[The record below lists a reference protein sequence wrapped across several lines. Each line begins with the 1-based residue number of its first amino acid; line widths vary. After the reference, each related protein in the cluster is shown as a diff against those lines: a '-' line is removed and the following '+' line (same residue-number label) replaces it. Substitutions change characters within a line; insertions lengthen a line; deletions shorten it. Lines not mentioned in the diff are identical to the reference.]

1 MILGAAAQLFAFTLL
16 SLIALLG
23 ALGMATTMSMFRSGI
38 FLMASFIGTAGL
50 FILLSADLLGVL
62 QVMMYIGGMLVM
74 VLFMVLFMHDP
85 GGSMMAGMKLPLVE
99 RFFSRG
105 LLPKDEPGG
114 GDPHAHTAHQ
124 HAGHD
129 PQPERAQPMGHTD
142 EGTTRHA
149 GHSAAPAHDEMDHG
163 APAANR
169 DHSMMA
175 HETPGDEPRGRA
187 SDAGPEDHDAG
198 ESRSTEHEH
207 MAAAGTSHEEMG
219 HSSMSHEGM
228 DHSGMAHGGIDMSD
242 MSMVTPVRS
251 WAALLGTL
259 TGVFFVVLLLLRPAW
274 PTVDAQ
280 PDPNS
285 AEQVGLLLMDKY
297 MMAFEGAGLL
307 ILIGIFGAVYLGR
320 PDRHPSASGREA
332 RVGVD
337 ELPPDLDDDTLKPLT
352 PSSTHDHHGP
362 AHPQEK
368 PG

>member
-1 MILGAAAQLFAFTLL
+1 MILGPAAQLFAFTLL

-23 ALGMATTMSMFRSGI
+23 ALGMAATMSMFRSGI

-105 LLPKDEPGG
+105 LLPRDEPGG

-124 HAGHD
+124 QGGHE
-129 PQPERAQPMGHTD
+129 PQPEHAQPMEHTD
-142 EGTTRHA
+142 EGMTRGA
-149 GHSAAPAHDEMDHG
+149 GRSAAPAHDEMDHG

-169 DHSMMA
+169 DHSMMV

-187 SDAGPEDHDAG
+187 SHAG
-198 ESRSTEHEH
+198 EFGSTEHEH
-207 MAAAGTSHEEMG
+207 MAAG
-219 HSSMSHEGM
+219 GM
-228 DHSGMAHGGIDMSD
+228 DMSD
-242 MSMVTPVRS
+242 MSMVTPVRPL
-251 WAALLGTL
+251 AVLLGTL
-259 TGVFFVVLLLLRPAW
+259 TGMFFVVLLLLRPAW
-274 PTVDAQ
+274 PTVDAH

-332 RVGVD
+332 RVGVN

-352 PSSTHDHHGP
+352 PSSMHDHHSR

>member
-1 MILGAAAQLFAFTLL
+1 MILGPAAQIFAFMLL

-105 LLPKDEPGG
+105 LLPKDNPAGS
-114 GDPHAHTAHQ
+114 DPHAHTARQ
-124 HAGHD
+124 HAGYN
-129 PQPERAQPMGHTD
+129 PQPGHVLPLEPTG
-142 EGTTRHA
+142 EGTTRHL
-149 GHSAAPAHDEMDHG
+149 GHSAAPTHNGLDHG
-163 APAANR
+163 APRTNH
-169 DHSMMA
+169 DHTVMT
-175 HETPGDEPRGRA
+175 HETLRDEPSGRT
-187 SDAGPEDHDAG
+187 SDAGRADHNPG
-198 ESRSTEHEH
+198 ESASTEHVH
-207 MAAAGTSHEEMG
+207 MAAGGTTHQETD
-219 HSSMSHEGM
+219 HSGVSHEGM
-228 DHSGMAHGGIDMSD
+228 DHSGMDMSS

-251 WAALLGTL
+251 WAALLGIL
-259 TGVFFVVLLLLRPAW
+259 TGMFFVVLLLLRPAW
-274 PTVDAQ
+274 PTVDVQ
-280 PDPNS
+280 PEPNS

-307 ILIGIFGAVYLGR
+307 ILVGIFGAVYLGR
-320 PDRHPSASGREA
+320 PDHHPSARGREA

-337 ELPPDLDDDTLKPLT
+337 ELPPGLDDDTLPPLK
-352 PSSTHDHHGP
+352 PSSTPDHH
-362 AHPQEK
+362 AQVHAQVDSE
-368 PG
+368 

>member
-1 MILGAAAQLFAFTLL
+1 MILGTAAQLIAFALL

-50 FILLSADLLGVL
+50 FILLSADLLGLL

-99 RFFSRG
+99 RVFSRG
-105 LLPKDEPGG
+105 LLPQDGLDG
-114 GDPHAHTAHQ
+114 DDPHAHAAHQ
-124 HAGHD
+124 QGGHD
-129 PQPERAQPMGHTD
+129 SRPEHAQPMGHAGGAGRGAEAAHT
-142 EGTTRHA
+142 HA
-149 GHSAAPAHDEMDHG
+149 QMDHG
-163 APAANR
+163 APAANH
-169 DHSMMA
+169 DPTMMA
-175 HETPGDEPRGRA
+175 HEASGDEPRGGA
-187 SDAGPEDHDAG
+187 SDAGHAGHD
-198 ESRSTEHEH
+198 TEKSGPVKREH
-207 MAAAGTSHEEMG
+207 MAAGG
-219 HSSMSHEGM
+219 GSHEGM
-228 DHSGMAHGGIDMSD
+228 DPSGMAHGDMGMSG

-251 WAALLGTL
+251 WAALLGIL

-274 PTVDAQ
+274 PMVDAQ

-332 RVGVD
+332 RIGVD
-337 ELPPDLDDDTLKPLT
+337 EPPPGLDDDTLKPLT
-352 PSSTHDHHGP
+352 PPSTHDHHGP
-362 AHPQEK
+362 AHPQEASE
-368 PG
+368 

>member
-1 MILGAAAQLFAFTLL
+1 MILGPAAQLLAFTLL

-99 RFFSRG
+99 RAFSRG

-114 GDPHAHTAHQ
+114 GDPHGHSAHQ

-142 EGTTRHA
+142 EGTTRHV
-149 GHSAAPAHDEMDHG
+149 GHSAAPAHDEVDHS
-163 APAANR
+163 APAANH
-169 DHSMMA
+169 DHNMIV
-175 HETPGDEPRGRA
+175 HETSRDEPRGGA
-187 SDAGPEDHDAG
+187 SDANHEDHDPG

-207 MAAAGTSHEEMG
+207 MAAGG
-219 HSSMSHEGM
+219 MSHEGM
-228 DHSGMAHGGIDMSD
+228 DHSGMDMSG
-242 MSMVTPVRS
+242 MSMVTPVRP
-251 WAALLGTL
+251 WAALLGIL

-274 PTVDAQ
+274 PTVGAQ

-285 AEQVGLLLMDKY
+285 AEQVGLLLMGKY

-332 RVGVD
+332 RVGLD
-337 ELPPDLDDDTLKPLT
+337 ELPPGLDDDTLKPLLI
-352 PSSTHDHHGP
+352 HDESRP
-362 AHPQEK
+362 AHK
-368 PG
+368 PEDLG